1 MSSANFKKRLL
12 TLVSRRSQLLD
23 QLLEI
28 RPILRGSFGRIHT
41 RCGKPNCWCAQSDKG
56 HPHARLTWSES
67 GKMMTRKVPAEH
79 TDEIVGLT
87 QSYRKFRSL
96 RRKFLALE
104 EKILLQL
111 DQYEKSLV
119 TQARRPFAFLPL
131 SDESVTE
138 KRKDRPKGPKVKNK
152 KT

>member
-12 TLVSRRSQLLD
+12 TLVSRRGQLLD
-23 QLLEI
+23 ELLEI

-41 RCGKPNCWCAQSDKG
+41 RCGKPTCWCAQSDKG

-67 GKMMTRKVPAEH
+67 GKMMTRKVPAQQI
-79 TDEIVGLT
+79 DEIVGLT

-96 RRKFLALE
+96 RRKFFGLEGKIQAL
-104 EKILLQL
+104 L

-119 TQARRPFAFLPL
+119 AQARRPFAFLPL
-131 SDESVTE
+131 SAQSVTA
-138 KRKDRPKGPKVKNK
+138 KSRAQQKAPKVKNR